1 MRRRHKT
8 KAAALATIT
17 TAALLALTLASCAT
31 PPSDPEARADFE
43 RTNDPFEPTNR
54 AIFQVNLVV
63 DKWLFEPL
71 AEGYRDVVPEFGQV
85 TIRSFLSW
93 LRDPTVF
100 GNSLLQGDL
109 TRAGHTAARF
119 AINTLV
125 GPIGLRDMAKQAGY
139 PHENGD
145 FGQTLHVWGFPEGP
159 YLVLPILGP
168 SNVRDAIGLGVDSI
182 GDPVRYAA
190 ISHSGKVTWGRFGL
204 EGVDERAQNIETFDD
219 LKRNAVDFYAQL
231 RSIVRQHRAAELR
244 EPAPAS
250 VNAPADLYT
259 DPTAQRPK

>member
-8 KAAALATIT
+8 KAAALATLA
-17 TAALLALTLASCAT
+17 TAALLTLTLAGCAT
-31 PPSDPEARADFE
+31 PPADPQARADYE
-43 RTNDPFEPTNR
+43 RTNDPLEPTNR
-54 AIFQVNLVV
+54 AIFAVNLVV

-71 AEGYRDVVPEFGQV
+71 AEGYRDVVPDPGQLA
-85 TIRSFLSW
+85 IRNFLHW
-93 LRDPTVF
+93 LREPTVF
-100 GNSLLQGDL
+100 GNNLLQGEL

-125 GPIGLRDMAKQAGY
+125 GPIGLRDMARRAGY
-139 PHENGD
+139 PGEIGD

-168 SNVRDAIGLGVDSI
+168 SNLRDAVGLGVDSI
-182 GDPVRYAA
+182 ADPVRYAA
-190 ISHSGKVTWGRFGL
+190 ISHSAKVTWGRFGL
-204 EGVDERAQNIETFDD
+204 EGIDERSQNIEAFDD

-231 RSIVRQHRAAELR
+231 RSIVRQRRAAELR

-250 VNAPADLYT
+250 VGAPTDLYA
-259 DPTAQRPK
+259 DPDAKKP